1 LKNRRFPAT
10 ALSKRTILNPPDS
23 DAMEEAQE
31 HLAKFAP
38 VAIILLNWN
47 GWNDTIE
54 CLESVFRMNYP
65 RFRVIVCDNAST
77 DGSMEHIR
85 AWAGGRLNASC
96 GSSEL
101 SRLLDPPIP
110 KPVDFASISRVE
122 VGRRDTRDTP
132 LVLIE
137 TGANLGFA
145 GANNLG
151 LQHAL
156 SQPGMQ
162 YFWVLNNDT
171 VVEPDALSAL
181 IDAMEA
187 DPDLGLCGSVLRD
200 YNSPDCVLTLGGRA
214 YNRWTGR
221 SRPIKDPTPDGRPIR
236 LDYVEGASVLVRREF
251 LETVGLMA
259 EDYFLYFE
267 EMDWAMRAR
276 GQFRW
281 SYSPGSIVYHKE
293 GASIGSHRNRR
304 ERSTLADFFQSRNRL
319 AFTWRFCPLLFPIVL
334 MSVAATAVHR
344 SLTGRWRNAAAVV
357 KGIFAAL
364 KFRRAMVP

>member
-1 LKNRRFPAT
+1 
-10 ALSKRTILNPPDS
+10 
-23 DAMEEAQE
+23 MEQAQE
-31 HLAKFAP
+31 HLANFAP

-65 RFRVIVCDNAST
+65 RFTVIVCDNAST

-110 KPVDFASISRVE
+110 KPVQLAIMSRVE
-122 VGRRDTRDTP
+122 VGKRDTRDTS
-132 LVLIE
+132 LVVIE

-162 YFWVLNNDT
+162 YFWLLNNDT

-181 IDAMEA
+181 IDAMEE
-187 DPDLGLCGSVLRD
+187 DPQLGLCGSVLRD
-200 YNSPDCVLTLGGRA
+200 YHSPDCVLTLGGRE
-214 YNRWTGR
+214 YNRWTAR
-221 SRPIKDPTPDGRPIR
+221 SRPIKVPTRHGRPAVR

-267 EMDWAMRAR
+267 EMDWVMRAR

-304 ERSTLADFFQSRNRL
+304 ERSTLSDFFQSRNRL
-319 AFTWRFCPLLFPIVL
+319 AFTWRFSPSLFPIVL

-344 SLTGRWRNAAAVV
+344 FLTGHWRNAAAVV